1 VTRGTRPKKPSSS
14 RSFAREARGAQ
25 GSWRL
30 KTENQNFFFSFPAGN
45 NYQKNILFYFLN
57 IRADSA
63 CQRGRKAGGGK
74 GGRERREG
82 EEGGRG
88 GRGKKGKEG
97 LAVSKRTDF
106 YQRMYFLPSTQMIK
120 TRP

>member
-63 CQRGRKAGGGK
+63 CQRGRKAGGGQ

-82 EEGGRG
+82 EEGEG
-88 GRGKKGKEG
+88 GIGCVQADGFLSADVFFTIDADDKNPSVGKNASAG
-97 LAVSKRTDF
+97 
-106 YQRMYFLPSTQMIK
+106 
-120 TRP
+120 